1 MSEPRGPSPAGIL
14 AKIGVGVAAVLCCAG
29 PALLAGGALS
39 GIGGVVRS
47 PWLISGGAALVV
59 LAVAYT
65 IVRHRQRRAGNRT
78 DGCRAPLTGRPE
90 GHDTSGPAHQ
100 DRTGKGMPR

>member
-1 MSEPRGPSPAGIL
+1 MSEPRGPSPAGIF
-14 AKIGVGVAAVLCCAG
+14 AAVGVAAVLCCAG

-39 GIGGVVRS
+39 GIGGVVRN
-47 PWLISGGAALVV
+47 PWLIGGGAALVV

-78 DGCRAPLTGRPE
+78 DVCCPPFTSRPE
-90 GHDTSGPAHQ
+90 GHDTSSAEHK
-100 DRTGKGMPR
+100 DRTEKRTPR